1 MPTKLHIQRQAQEH
15 QNLSFRYFL
24 CDAYPPS
31 IKTISELSSISIPEL
46 QIDTHH
52 TGKVLFVRTIETAVL
67 DAAVQTI
74 VEDEAGTAERLA
86 LYNANAAG
94 KAEDVLPE
102 GAIFAI
108 KEPYFMATRNGH
120 NIIRIDHPSHL
131 VRLNPLDARLPPGL
145 SAGLA
150 GSTKSVVDWKKEG
163 NAAYS
168 AGDYLAALQ
177 AYSRGVEACGSDDQ
191 AVRRDLLRNR
201 AVVNM
206 FLKRYNQA
214 LADAEAAIIPTRN
227 DIQEGDNALNTKAY
241 ERAGHSAYELG
252 RFEQA
257 EAYFNK
263 ITPTNDNATN
273 ALKRIEQRLQERSVG
288 SYDMEKMSKS
298 ATKKHNRLD
307 HADFTAKTTIRQAGV
322 HGRGLF
328 ATEDIKAG
336 QLIMCEKATCV
347 AFASE
352 EKSSS
357 YTILNQN
364 TERALAGTQATLLF
378 NLVQKLLYNAEL
390 GEKFFDLHDGGYH
403 PKTSPQTIDG
413 LVSIDAFRTLAIIEH
428 NSFGC
433 PTVRSSN
440 STAQKELAST
450 SGHPSTGL
458 WLRTAYTNHACNG
471 NAMRSFI
478 GDMMIIRATR
488 AIAKDE
494 EILMPYRLPNPVNT
508 ATQEE
513 LQKVWGFKCD
523 CSICTTEASSA
534 PTQRKKRAQLIE
546 KAATLLKT
554 PPPNKPVGSSSSTL
568 AQVEK
573 LLVQLANTYD
583 ERKFENKPR
592 LGLVA
597 PGLWLCQAYKE
608 QALHD
613 KLLETATGLLRNLGF
628 VVTINGQGVD
638 IERSHCLVEGRTMD
652 AAMYAVHA
660 LRAKG
665 EGKAARQME
674 DLAKELY
681 LLMYGELRG
690 FEDRYGG
697 S

>member
-1 MPTKLHIQRQAQEH
+1 MPTSFAIQRQAQEQEKRAH
-15 QNLSFRYFL
+15 QYFL
-24 CDAYPPS
+24 CDTYPPS
-31 IKTISELSSISIPEL
+31 TKIISELTSISIPEL
-46 QIDTHH
+46 QIDNHH

-86 LYNANAAG
+86 LYNSNAAG

-108 KEPYFMATRNGH
+108 KEPYYMATRNGH
-120 NIIRIDHPSHL
+120 IGIRIDHPSHL
-131 VRLNPLDARLPPGL
+131 VRLNPVDIRIPPGL
-145 SAGLA
+145 CVGST
-150 GSTKSVVDWKKEG
+150 GSTKSVADWKKEG

-177 AYSRGVEACGSDDQ
+177 AYSQGVDACGSDDEV
-191 AVRRDLLRNR
+191 VRRDLFRNR

-214 LADAEAAIIPTRN
+214 LADAEAAVILTSSEA
-227 DIQEGDNALNTKAY
+227 QEGDIALNIKAY

-252 RFEQA
+252 HFEQA
-257 EAYFNK
+257 EAYFSK
-263 ITPTNDNATN
+263 LAPTNENAAN
-273 ALKRIEQRLQERSVG
+273 ALKRIKQRLLERSVG
-288 SYDMEKMSKS
+288 SYDFEKMSKS
-298 ATKKHNRLD
+298 ASKKHNRLD
-307 HADFTAKTTIRQAGV
+307 HADFTSKTTVREAGV

-328 ATEDIKAG
+328 AAEDIKAG
-336 QLIMCEKATCV
+336 QMIMCEKALCV

-378 NLVQKLLYNAEL
+378 NLVQNLLYNPDLA
-390 GEKFFDLHDGGYH
+390 EKFFDLHDGGYR
-403 PKTSPQTIDG
+403 PQTSPQTIDG
-413 LVSIDAFRTLAIIEH
+413 LVSVDTFRTLAIIEH

-433 PTVRSSN
+433 PSVRSSN
-440 STAQKELAST
+440 NTAQKELASP

-488 AIAKDE
+488 DITKDE
-494 EILMPYRLPNPVNT
+494 EILMPYRLPNPIN
-508 ATQEE
+508 AITQEE
-513 LQKVWGFKCD
+513 LQKIWGFKCD
-523 CSICTTEASSA
+523 CSICTAEASS
-534 PTQRKKRAQLIE
+534 PSFQRKKRAQLIE
-546 KAATLLKT
+546 KATLLLKS
-554 PPPNKPVGSSSSTL
+554 PPNKPGSTL

-573 LLVQLANTYD
+573 LIIQLTNTYD

-608 QALHD
+608 QAQH
-613 KLLETATGLLRNLGF
+613 KKILEAATGLLRNLGF
-628 VVTINGQGVD
+628 VVMIKGTTVD
-638 IERSHCLVEGRTMD
+638 VERNHCLVEGRAMD
-652 AAMYAVHA
+652 AAMFAAHA
-660 LRAKG
+660 LRATGKG
-665 EGKAARQME
+665 EAARQME
-674 DLAKELY
+674 DLAKGLY
-681 LLMYGELRG
+681 LVMFGEMRG
-690 FEDRYGG
+690 FEDRYG
-697 S
+697 SS